1 MGAHCNDEI
10 SNYFSGLS
18 EWSNNFPESNGSK
31 QSPVNIVSK
40 STIYDP
46 KLKEKLF
53 TISYLSSRETDILN
67 NGQTVVIY
75 PKCRT
80 GK

>member
-1 MGAHCNDEI
+1 MYLHKHEQYTDIGPN
-10 SNYFSGLS
+10 FLS
-18 EWSNNFPESNGSK
+18 DFPESNGSK

-40 STIYDP
+40 STVYDP

-67 NGQTVVIY
+67 NGAQYSCIT
-75 PKCRT
+75 
-80 GK
+80 